1 MGSESG
7 AGRIFGGMREGGSI
21 ETVAEGEGEAV
32 EAAVCVLAVWAELP
46 SGDGDDCAWA
56 MPAAPS
62 VKRKKTCGK
71 KFIAQDF
78 WHRGD
83 RI

>member
-1 MGSESG
+1 
-7 AGRIFGGMREGGSI
+7 MREGGSI
-21 ETVAEGEGEAV
+21 ETVAEGDGEAV
-32 EAAVCVLAVWAELP
+32 EDAICALAVGAERS

-56 MPAAPS
+56 MSAAPS
-62 VKRKKTCGK
+62 AKRKKTCGK